1 MGQEEDPVGEVAR
14 RLWDLEEVVRHLLG
28 PKEEAAVRPFQDEE
42 GEQRQKPGQS

>member
-1 MGQEEDPVGEVAR
+1 MGQEEDPVGVVVQS
-14 RLWDLEEVVRHLLG
+14 LPDPEEVVRHLLG